1 MIWRKSMKDDYI
13 NSYNKYLSDHLE
25 NVRKASDWLMKNAV
39 FSLFND
45 SDRDRVIKK
54 LSSLGENHDK
64 SKYSAEEYE
73 PYAEYFYG
81 DNPKEEDF
89 NKAWHHHI
97 INNPHHWNYW
107 CFVDSIDNTN
117 EIICVDM
124 PVEYIVEMIADWWSF
139 SWKIGDLYKI
149 FDWYESRKDGIV
161 VSLKTRKYIELIL
174 DYIKNILDNDKK

>member
-1 MIWRKSMKDDYI
+1 MKDNI
-13 NSYNKYLSDHLE
+13 ESKYNEYLTDHLS
-25 NVRKASDWLMKNAV
+25 NVKKAADWLMKNAV
-39 FSLFND
+39 FSLFKDKYRD
-45 SDRDRVIKK
+45 SIIRR
-54 LSSLGENHDK
+54 LSMVGGDHDK
-64 SKYSAEEYE
+64 SKYSIEEFE

-97 INNPHHWNYW
+97 VNNPHHWNYW

-117 EIICVDM
+117 EITCVDM

-149 FDWYESRKDGIV
+149 FDWYKSHKDGMV
-161 VSLKTRKYIELIL
+161 VTFRTREYIELIL
-174 DYIKNILDNDKK
+174 DYIKNILDNDQEQR